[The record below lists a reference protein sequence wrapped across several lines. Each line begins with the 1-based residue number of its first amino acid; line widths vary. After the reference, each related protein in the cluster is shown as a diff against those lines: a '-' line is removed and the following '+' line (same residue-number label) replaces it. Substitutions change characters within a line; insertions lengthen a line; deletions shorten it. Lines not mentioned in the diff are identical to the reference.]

1 MRELVSACLSAV
13 PRVHRGGRA
22 RAADE
27 QDPYSR
33 SGRALPYSRLINSR
47 ACQLAHPGERRLRGR
62 RGRSPAPCRRH
73 LVEPSR
79 TSKLRPRRSS
89 RGLLLGEQGPSA
101 LQTAHHP
108 TGASQSARP
117 RRAPTM
123 DGLVIG
129 VGRRP
134 MAHCTVLYMSDT
146 LPITEARGQFGS
158 LVRRASTRRERITIT
173 DHGVPAAVLIN
184 AQELADLE
192 DDLAIAQYRAEQA
205 AGTLKT
211 TPNGEV
217 RARLG
222 LSPA

>member
-1 MRELVSACLSAV
+1 
-13 PRVHRGGRA
+13 
-22 RAADE
+22 
-27 QDPYSR
+27 
-33 SGRALPYSRLINSR
+33 
-47 ACQLAHPGERRLRGR
+47 
-62 RGRSPAPCRRH
+62 
-73 LVEPSR
+73 
-79 TSKLRPRRSS
+79 
-89 RGLLLGEQGPSA
+89 
-101 LQTAHHP
+101 
-108 TGASQSARP
+108 
-117 RRAPTM
+117 
-123 DGLVIG
+123 
-129 VGRRP
+129 